1 MLKHPSKAAA
11 REPFS
16 RVDLQKVKRV
26 RERERKNE
34 RWRKK
39 QRG

>member
-1 MLKHPSKAAA
+1 MLKHPRKAAA

-16 RVDLQKVKRV
+16 RVDLQKVKS
-26 RERERKNE
+26 ERERKNE